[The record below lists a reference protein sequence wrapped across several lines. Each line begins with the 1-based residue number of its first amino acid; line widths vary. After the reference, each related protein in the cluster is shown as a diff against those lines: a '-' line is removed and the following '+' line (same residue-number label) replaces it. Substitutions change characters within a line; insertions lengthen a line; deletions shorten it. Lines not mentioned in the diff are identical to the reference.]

1 MIQGDPPDAPSAE
14 LLPVRML
21 VEFAYCPRL
30 FHLMHVQGRWTDNA
44 FTEDGRNVHQRVD
57 GEEDLLPLP
66 SGDQGDEAPAVG
78 RSVTLSSPR
87 LGITGKMD
95 LVQTAGDEAVPV
107 EYKRG
112 QVPDYSERSW
122 EPERIQLM
130 AQGLLLR
137 EAGYRCE
144 RGVLYFAA
152 SRTRVEIALDS
163 NLLGRTLDLL
173 AQAQASTE
181 REEEPLP
188 LDHSRK
194 CQGCSLAGICLPDET
209 QFLLGAGPHDEAGIR
224 RLYPPRDDAQ
234 PLYVQE
240 QGAMVGRTG
249 DNLKVTKAKTTL
261 LEAHLIDIS
270 QVVLCGSVQIT
281 ASALHLC
288 AEAGIPVVHLSM
300 GHWFYGITQGMG
312 LRNAYD
318 RAAQFRQAANP
329 GFCLKLAKAIVSA
342 KGQNQRTLLRRN
354 GRDLAEGTLENMAN
368 LLRQVGSAANL
379 QELLG
384 IEGLIARCYFGQFP
398 QLLRPRNSDE
408 FPFYMEGRNRRPPK
422 DPVNACLSFLYALL
436 AKECTV
442 ALLSVG
448 LDPHWGFF
456 HQPRHGRPAL
466 ALDLMEEF
474 RAVVADSAVISA
486 INTGMLA
493 RNDFETNGVAWSLNA
508 GGRKSLIKAFE
519 LRLDQLLTHPVFD
532 YKISWR
538 RVIFVQAQL
547 LARVLRGELPGYPG
561 IVTR

>member
-1 MIQGDPPDAPSAE
+1 
-14 LLPVRML
+14 ML

-30 FHLMHVQGRWTDNA
+30 FHLMHVQGRWADNA
-44 FTEDGRNVHQRVD
+44 FTEDGRNVHERVD
-57 GEEDLLPLP
+57 GAEDLLPVPTGDPGDAAP
-66 SGDQGDEAPAVG
+66 SVG
-78 RSVTLSSPR
+78 RSISLSSLR
-87 LGITGKMD
+87 WGLTGKMD
-95 LVQTAGDEAVPV
+95 LVETDGDEAVPI

-112 QVPDYSERSW
+112 QVPDNPERSW

-163 NLLGRTLDLL
+163 NLLTRTLDLL

-209 QFLLGAGPHDEAGIR
+209 RLLMGTGPQDEAGIR
-224 RLYPPRDDAQ
+224 RLYPPRDDAL

-240 QGAMVGRTG
+240 QGAMVGKTG
-249 DNLKVTKAKTTL
+249 DNLKVTKAKATL
-261 LEAHLIDIS
+261 LEAHLIDVS

-288 AEAGIPVVHLSM
+288 AEVGIPVVHLSM

-329 GFCLKLAKAIVSA
+329 GFCLKLAQAIVAA

-354 GRDLAEGTLENMAN
+354 GRDLAEGTLEHMAQ
-368 LLRQVGSAANL
+368 LLRQVGRTANL

-384 IEGLIARCYFGQFP
+384 IEGMIARCYFGQFP
-398 QLLRPRNSDE
+398 QLLRPRNPDE
-408 FPFYMEGRNRRPPK
+408 FPFDMEGRNRRPPK

-474 RAVVADSAVISA
+474 RAVVADSAVINA

-493 RNDFETNGVAWSLNA
+493 GNDFETNGVAWSLKA

-532 YKISWR
+532 YKVSWR

-547 LARVLRGELPGYPG
+547 LARVLRGELPAYPG

>member
-1 MIQGDPPDAPSAE
+1 
-14 LLPVRML
+14 ML

-30 FHLMHVQGRWTDNA
+30 FHLMHVQGRWADNA

-57 GEEDLLPLP
+57 DEVDLLPLP
-66 SGDQGDEAPAVG
+66 ANDHPEEPPAVS
-78 RSVTLSSPR
+78 RSISLSS
-87 LGITGKMD
+87 LQWGLTGKLD
-95 LVQTAGDEAVPV
+95 LVETEGSEAVPV

-112 QVPDYSERSW
+112 PVPDNAERSW
-122 EPERIQLM
+122 EPERVQLM

-144 RGVLYFAA
+144 KGILYFAG
-152 SRTRVEIALDS
+152 SKTRVEIDLSDS
-163 NLLGRTLDLL
+163 LQQRTEELL
-173 AQAQASTE
+173 ALARASADQDQ
-181 REEEPLP
+181 EPLP
-188 LDHSRK
+188 LDNSRK

-209 QFLLGAGPHDEAGIR
+209 SLLMGSVQGGDGVVR

-234 PLYVQE
+234 PMYVQE
-240 QGAMVGRTG
+240 QGSTVGKTG
-249 DNLKVTKAKTTL
+249 ENLKVTKGKATL
-261 LEAHLIDIS
+261 LEAHLIDVS
-270 QVVLCGSVQIT
+270 QVVLCGSIQIT

-300 GHWFYGITQGMG
+300 GHWFYAITQGMG

-318 RAAQFRQAANP
+318 RAAQFRQAAHP
-329 GFCLKLAKAIVSA
+329 GFCLKLAKAFVTA

-354 GRDLAEGTLENMAN
+354 GREMAEGTLNDMAH
-368 LLRQVGSAANL
+368 LLKQVDKTLNI

-384 IEGLIARCYFGQFP
+384 IEGLIARRYFGQFP
-398 QLLRPRNSDE
+398 QMLRPKDAGE
-408 FPFYMEGRNRRPPK
+408 FPFDMDGRNRRPPK

-442 ALLSVG
+442 ALLAVG

-474 RAVVADSAVISA
+474 RAVVADSAVINA
-486 INTGMLA
+486 INTGMIGGE
-493 RNDFETNGVAWSLNA
+493 DFETNGVAWSLKA

-519 LRLDQLLTHPVFD
+519 LRMDQLITHPIFD
-532 YKISWR
+532 YKVSWR
-538 RVIFVQAQL
+538 RVVFVQAQL
-547 LARVLRGELPGYPG
+547 LARVLRGELPDYIG